1 MRICNTM
8 YGRAGRRERRL
19 PKTKPYE
26 QPAVYMERMPSES
39 DIISAAADAR
49 TAVQQAYDRM
59 GPLSESTATPVRFL
73 IELAYTHGLWMKE
86 MGFIAPSE
94 FALLSKA
101 LQSHLDYVAK
111 NGEPDYKT
119 ELLDE
124 ISHTETAM
132 AIAPTMEDDDD
143 DDGYKT
149 EPFDFGAG
157 LFRAISRARKFDASL
172 WNNMATK
179 DYLKHV
185 IDYVTVKNPA
195 KLLGGVCLIVASAMD
210 VPLPFVA
217 DLALLVAGNAN
228 PLISQTLRRFAR
240 QRVAD
245 EAIGQAVF
253 VQVRQ
258 AFMPLFTNRAM
269 TTAERGAAFR
279 RTSEYSKGLKTI
291 NTSFGFV
298 TDALSG
304 WSTGALATTGSLL
317 AIALLL
323 VKDYYSSYLPSKAKD
338 YIAYAKKELGNLGTK
353 TGDTTRLGISTEWAN
368 KFQPGS
374 FSDEDTAYA
383 GGLNGDIQ
391 RASSEKDA
399 MAGAALFSEI
409 IERIQPISTKLD
421 SEFGW
426 KDELVDEL
434 IKCQDNIKELNDKYT
449 YDLTFSNPDAPDAE
463 RIARGRYLEQADNQ
477 KTEAVQLIE
486 RQSDAVGIHLSDRI
500 KQFNLLSK
508 LLLTLAAKAPSYPL
522 PELRRKVDE
531 VRKQIG
537 ILRRRQN
544 AGGGVVD
551 VGAAHDTM
559 DLPIAMPRCTNS
571 MVDDVIAQFKLRNG
585 L

>member
-1 MRICNTM
+1 
-8 YGRAGRRERRL
+8 
-19 PKTKPYE
+19 
-26 QPAVYMERMPSES
+26 MERMPSES

-94 FALLSKA
+94 FVLLSKA

-124 ISHTETAM
+124 ITHAETAM
-132 AIAPTMEDDDD
+132 ATAPTMEDDDD
-143 DDGYKT
+143 GYET

-172 WNNMATK
+172 WNNMATA

-185 IDYVTVKNPA
+185 IHYITIKNPA
-195 KLLGGVCLIVASAMD
+195 NLLGGIGLIIASAMD

-217 DLALLVAGNAN
+217 DLALLVAGNVN

-258 AFMPLFTNRAM
+258 AFMPFFTNTAM

-279 RTSEYSKGLKTI
+279 RTYEYSKGLRTI

-338 YIAYAKKELGNLGTK
+338 YIVDAKKELGDLGTK

-368 KFQPGS
+368 KFKPGS
-374 FSDEDTAYA
+374 FSDDETAYA
-383 GGLNGDIQ
+383 GGLNEDIQ
-391 RASSEKDA
+391 RASSEEDA

-421 SEFGW
+421 REFRW

-434 IKCQDNIKELNDKYT
+434 IKCQNNIKELDDVYT
-449 YDLTFSNPDAPDAE
+449 DDLTFSKPDAPDAE
-463 RIARGRYLEQADNQ
+463 RIARGRYLEQAEEQ

-486 RQSDAVGIHLSDRI
+486 RQSGAVGIHLLDRI

-508 LLLTLAAKAPSYPL
+508 LLLTLANRAPSYLL
-522 PELRRKVDE
+522 PELRQRVDN
-531 VRKQIG
+531 VRRQVG

-544 AGGGVVD
+544 AGGVVVD

-571 MVDDVIAQFKLRNG
+571 LVDDVIAQFKLRNG